1 MSNNLMPDNLTPGV
15 PKPQTNKRYFV
26 VFMVSMMIAINY
38 LDRTNFSVAVPT
50 IMDEFNLTAAQIGLM
65 GSAFFWSYTLI
76 MLPVGG
82 FINKFGPKWAITSA
96 SAGWGIITMLTG
108 ACSTFTSFFI
118 VRILLGFTEAPGFPA
133 SARVVSVWTPIRERT
148 FCSACFDCCA
158 RLGSAF
164 TPPLVAWLIINWGWR
179 TSFVISGMIAVVYA
193 VIWHLTYHEPD
204 AHPTIS
210 PEELAYIR
218 QDEVITSE
226 GKVEVKPIPML
237 KLFLYPTILKITVAY
252 GLYLYV
258 WTVFN
263 TWMPAYLTQA
273 RGLSLA
279 SMGVAA
285 MIPYAT
291 AVVCELL
298 GGYIWDWLQRNKGF
312 SVTTVRRCGMGM
324 AMLGAAV
331 FIFLTMQATT
341 AFMAVFFISLF
352 MGIFAFGASNVWA
365 IPGDIAPYGQAGG
378 VGGVY
383 NFVGNAFASLAP
395 IITGYFV
402 GSHYGY
408 NGAFTVCCVFGILG
422 AILFGISKYVRLE
435 PK

>member
-1 MSNNLMPDNLTPGV
+1 MSPSID
-15 PKPQTNKRYFV
+15 KPAGNKRYFV

-50 IMDEFNLTAAQIGLM
+50 IMKEFGLSAAQIGFM
-65 GSAFFWSYTLI
+65 GSAFFWAYTLI

-82 FINKFGPKWAITSA
+82 FINKFGPKWAITGSA
-96 SAGWGIITMLTG
+96 AGWGIVTILTG
-108 ACSTFTSFFI
+108 ACSSFTSFFI
-118 VRILLGFTEAPGFPA
+118 IRILLGFTEAPGFPA
-133 SARVVSVWTPIRERT
+133 SARVVSVWTPIKERT

-164 TPPLVAWLIINWGWR
+164 TPPLVAWLILNWGWR
-179 TSFVISGMIAVVYA
+179 TSFVISGIIAVIYA
-193 VIWHLTYHEPD
+193 VIWHLTYHEPST
-204 AHPTIS
+204 HPTITK
-210 PEELAYIR
+210 EELDYIR
-218 QDEVITSE
+218 QDEVVSSE
-226 GKVEVKPIPML
+226 GQVHVKPIPML
-237 KLFLYPTILKITVAY
+237 KLFLYPTVLKIAIAY

-263 TWMPAYLTQA
+263 TWMPAYFTQE
-273 RGLSLA
+273 RGLTLSK
-279 SMGVAA
+279 MGVAA

-291 AVVCELL
+291 AVICELL
-298 GGYIWDWLQRNKGF
+298 GGAVWDRWQRAGA
-312 SVTTVRRCGMGM
+312 SVTAVRRTGMSM
-324 AMLGAAV
+324 AMLGASV

-341 AFMAVFFISLF
+341 ATGAIVYLSAF
-352 MGIFAFGASNVWA
+352 MGIFAFGAANVWA

-395 IITGYFV
+395 IITGFFV

-408 NGAFTVCCVFGILG
+408 NGAFTVCCIFGIIS
-422 AILFGISKYVRLE
+422 AILFGASKYVRLE
-435 PK
+435 PKNT

>member
-1 MSNNLMPDNLTPGV
+1 MSSKILD
-15 PKPQTNKRYFV
+15 KPAGNKRYFV

-38 LDRTNFSVAVPT
+38 LDRTNFSVAVPS
-50 IMDEFNLTAAQIGLM
+50 IMKEFGITAAQIGIM
-65 GSAFFWSYTLI
+65 GSAFYWAYTLI

-82 FINKFGPKWAITSA
+82 FINKFGPKSAISLSA
-96 SAGWGIITMLTG
+96 AGWGIVTILTG

-133 SARVVSVWTPIRERT
+133 SARVVSVWTPIKERT

-164 TPPLVAWLIINWGWR
+164 TPPLVAWLIVNYGWR
-179 TSFVISGMIAVVYA
+179 MSFVISGAIAVVYA
-193 VIWHLTYHEPD
+193 IVWHFTYHEPD
-204 AHPTIS
+204 AHPSITK
-210 PEELAYIR
+210 EELDYIR
-218 QDEVITSE
+218 QDEVINAS
-226 GKVEVKPIPML
+226 GQVEVKPIPML
-237 KLFLYPTILKITVAY
+237 QLFLYPTVLKIALAY
-252 GLYLYV
+252 GLYLYT

-263 TWMPAYLTQA
+263 TWMPSYFVQA
-273 RGLSLA
+273 RGLDIKA
-279 SMGVAA
+279 MGIAA

-298 GGYIWDWLQRNKGF
+298 GGYVWDLWQRHGA
-312 SVTTVRRCGMGM
+312 SVTQVRRVGMGM

-331 FIFLTMQATT
+331 FIFLTMQAQT
-341 AFMAVFFISLF
+341 ATAAVIYLSGF
-352 MGIFAFGASNVWA
+352 MGIFAFGAANVWA

-395 IITGYFV
+395 IITGFFV
-402 GSHYGY
+402 GSQYGY
-408 NGAFTVCCVFGILG
+408 NGAFAVCVVAGILG
-422 AILFGISKYVRLE
+422 AILFGVSKYTRLE
-435 PK
+435 PKPAR